1 MKGTIALDIDGTI
14 TVEHHTMPKEV
25 VDYLASLIREGWR
38 LIFITGRTFAWGHS
52 VLRSLPIDY
61 YFAVQN
67 GAIILQMPSEK
78 IISKKYLNQ
87 SIVSKMDAICQS
99 EPSDYVIYAGYERG
113 DQCYYRPERFSKELL
128 TYLKKRIER
137 LEESWQA
144 VDSFDNLPIADF
156 PSVKCFGLEDSA
168 KRLASSIEEKLGL
181 HVPLIRDPFNEKYY
195 VAQATHPLVSKGQAL
210 LDLIAYTE
218 DKGGCIIAAG
228 DEYNDQSML
237 EIADVKIVMETA
249 PQSLLGMADV
259 IAPSAKNLG
268 IIKGLEEAIKLRRN
282 H

>member
-25 VDYLASLIREGWR
+25 AEYLASLVREGWR

-52 VLRSLPIDY
+52 VLQSLPIDF

-67 GAIILQMPSEK
+67 GAIILEMPSKK

-87 SIVSKMDAICQS
+87 SILPKMDAICQN
-99 EPSDYVIYAGYERG
+99 EPSDYVIYAGYERK
-113 DQCYYRPERFSKELL
+113 DQCYYRPDRFSKELL
-128 TYLKKRIER
+128 HYLKKRIER

-144 VDSFDNLPIADF
+144 VESFDHLPISDF
-156 PSVKCFGLEDSA
+156 PSVKCFGLKESA
-168 KRLASSIEEKLGL
+168 KRLAHSIEEKLSL
-181 HVPLIRDPFNEKYY
+181 HVPLIRDPFNENYF

-210 LDLIAYTE
+210 LDLIAYTG
-218 DKGGCIIAAG
+218 DKGCMIAAG
-228 DEYNDQSML
+228 DDNNDQSML

-249 PQSLLGMADV
+249 PQSLLEMADV

-268 IIKGLEEAIKLRRN
+268 IIKGLEKAIKFRGN